1 MVIGVRLHD
10 DLAARAMPWLH
21 RHVGTP
27 VLTRLVNRLSGAR
40 VSDSQSGM
48 RAIAR
53 DAYARLGMRTLGME
67 FASEMILRA
76 ARLRLLIGETLIVY
90 RVRVGESKLRTIPD
104 GWRHLRFVLLAS
116 PNWLFLVPGL
126 VCMALGLLI
135 VAPLSVGEVHLGG
148 FQMII
153 HPMFGG
159 AVLLIA
165 GYQMVQ
171 LGVLLRAVSP
181 PEERARDRLVAW
193 VQRTGAGPLLT
204 VGLLLVLAA
213 TGLGAVI
220 VAHWVHEG
228 FGQLS
233 EVRHAMGA
241 AVLFVIGT
249 QTIFAALLSAFFVT
263 GDFGRPVWSREP

>member
-1 MVIGVRLHD
+1 
-10 DLAARAMPWLH
+10 
-21 RHVGTP
+21 
-27 VLTRLVNRLSGAR
+27 
-40 VSDSQSGM
+40 
-48 RAIAR
+48 
-53 DAYARLGMRTLGME
+53 
-67 FASEMILRA
+67 
-76 ARLRLLIGETLIVY
+76 
-90 RVRVGESKLRTIPD
+90 
-104 GWRHLRFVLLAS
+104 
-116 PNWLFLVPGL
+116 
-126 VCMALGLLI
+126 
-135 VAPLSVGEVHLGG
+135 
-148 FQMII
+148 
-153 HPMFGG
+153 
-159 AVLLIA
+159 
-165 GYQMVQ
+165 MVQ